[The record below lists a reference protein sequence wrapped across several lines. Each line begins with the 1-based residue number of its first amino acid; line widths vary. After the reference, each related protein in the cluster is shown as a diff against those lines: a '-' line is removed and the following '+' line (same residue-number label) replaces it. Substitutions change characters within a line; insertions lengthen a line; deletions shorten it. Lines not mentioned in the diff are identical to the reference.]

1 MNDQDAHILYTHDSA
16 VKKELKNAAQA
27 HTRTRLTEWL
37 WYNDP
42 EAEDDYKT
50 N

>member
-1 MNDQDAHILYTHDSA
+1 MHHEHPAVVQLTVNDQDAHILYTHDSA

-37 WYNDP
+37 
-42 EAEDDYKT
+42 
-50 N
+50 